1 METVTRIGEMQS
13 RAEELRRKG
22 AMIGVVPTM
31 GYLHDG
37 HLSLVARARKEADV
51 VVTTLFVNPTQFG
64 PGEDFERYPRDPEND
79 ERLASRAGTDILFM
93 PATEEMYP
101 AGFKTY
107 VLTEGLS
114 TVLEGA
120 FRPTHFRGVTT
131 VVMKLFH
138 IVKPHLAVFGQKDAQ
153 QAAIISQMVK
163 DMNLDIRLIIAPIV
177 RESDGLAMSSRNVY
191 LSPEERKN
199 AVALFRSLRFAED
212 AVRRGERRVDT
223 IRNGMEE
230 ILRNA
235 HVSAVDYVAFVR
247 PGTFEVVERIDP
259 PDILV
264 ALAVR
269 FGKTRLIDNIVI
281 PVS

>member
-13 RAEELRRKG
+13 HAEELRRKG

-212 AVRRGERRVDT
+212 AVRRGERRVET

>member
-1 METVTRIGEMQS
+1 METVTLIGEMQS
-13 RAEELRRKG
+13 RAEELRRRG
-22 AMIGVVPTM
+22 TTIGVVPTM

-37 HLSLVARARKEADV
+37 HLSLVAQARKETDV

-64 PGEDFERYPRDPEND
+64 PGEDFERYPRDTERD
-79 ERLASRAGTDILFM
+79 KRLASQAGTDILFM
-93 PATEEMYP
+93 PAADEMYP

-107 VLTEGLS
+107 VFTEGLS

-120 FRPTHFRGVTT
+120 FRPSHFRGVTT

-138 IVKPHLAVFGQKDAQ
+138 IVKPHVAVFGQKDAQ
-153 QAAIISQMVK
+153 QAAIISRMVK

-212 AVRRGERRVDT
+212 AVRKGERAVET
-223 IRNGMEE
+223 IRRGMEE
-230 ILRNA
+230 ILWNA
-235 HVSAVDYVAFVR
+235 RVSAVDYIAFVR
-247 PGTFEVVERIDP
+247 PETFEEVEKIDP
-259 PDILV
+259 PNILV

>member
-153 QAAIISQMVK
+153 QAAIISQMVR

-212 AVRRGERRVDT
+212 AVRRGERRVET

-269 FGKTRLIDNIVI
+269 FGKTRLIDNIVL

>member
-1 METVTRIGEMQS
+1 METVTLIGEMQS
-13 RAEELRRKG
+13 RAEELRRRG
-22 AMIGVVPTM
+22 TTIGVVPTM

-37 HLSLVARARKEADV
+37 HLSLVAQARKETDV

-64 PGEDFERYPRDPEND
+64 PGEDFERYPRDTERD
-79 ERLASRAGTDILFM
+79 KRLASQAGTDILFM
-93 PATEEMYP
+93 PAADEMYP

-107 VLTEGLS
+107 VFTEGLS

-120 FRPTHFRGVTT
+120 FRSTHFRGVTT

-138 IVKPHLAVFGQKDAQ
+138 IVKPHVAVFGQKDAQ
-153 QAAIISQMVK
+153 QAAIISRMVK

-212 AVRRGERRVDT
+212 AVRKGERAVET
-223 IRNGMEE
+223 IRRGMEE
-230 ILRNA
+230 ILWNA
-235 HVSAVDYVAFVR
+235 RVSAVDYIAFVR
-247 PGTFEVVERIDP
+247 PETFEEVEKIDP
-259 PDILV
+259 PNILV

>member
-153 QAAIISQMVK
+153 QAAIISQMVR

-212 AVRRGERRVDT
+212 AVRRGERRVET

>member
-13 RAEELRRKG
+13 HAEELRRKG

-79 ERLASRAGTDILFM
+79 ERLASRAGTDILFV

-212 AVRRGERRVDT
+212 AVRRGERRVET

>member
-212 AVRRGERRVDT
+212 AVRRGERRVET